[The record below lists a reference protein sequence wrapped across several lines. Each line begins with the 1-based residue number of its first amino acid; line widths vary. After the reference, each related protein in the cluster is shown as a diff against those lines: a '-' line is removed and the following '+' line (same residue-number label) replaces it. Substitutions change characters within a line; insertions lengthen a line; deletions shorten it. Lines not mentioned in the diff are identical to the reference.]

1 MKFPYNKPRLLISLM
16 YLSATQDSRAESLM
30 NEHIPQLDQDIVKTE

>member
-1 MKFPYNKPRLLISLM
+1 M

-30 NEHIPQLDQDIVKTE
+30 NEDIPQLDQDIVKTE